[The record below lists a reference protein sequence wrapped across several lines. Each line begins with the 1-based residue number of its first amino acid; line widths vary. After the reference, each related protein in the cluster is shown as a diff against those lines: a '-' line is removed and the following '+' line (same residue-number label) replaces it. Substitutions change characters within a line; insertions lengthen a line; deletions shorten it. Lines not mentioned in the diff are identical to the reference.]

1 MKKTSKARFWS
12 TCIHEASHA
21 IMAVFLRI
29 RVGKVWARESDAA
42 GRCYFF
48 INADKVQ
55 KVAILLAGSVGE
67 QLWAKRRNLYITKDD
82 FLDIRRLKISESG
95 MMFLHPRV
103 KEVIRAH
110 KKDVFK
116 LANVLRVSKL
126 LSGEEVRKV
135 LGLKKKYWR

>member
-21 IMAVFLRI
+21 VMGAYLQIRI
-29 RVGKVWARESDAA
+29 GRVWVSPKTGE

-48 INADKVQ
+48 LNADKIQ
-55 KVAILLAGSVGE
+55 RVAILLAGSIGE
-67 QLWAKRRNLYITKDD
+67 QLWSKRKRRHITKDD
-82 FLDIRRLKISESG
+82 FEDIRRLKISESS
-95 MMFLHPRV
+95 MALLHPRV

-110 KKDVFK
+110 RGAVMY
-116 LANVLRVSKL
+116 LAKALSVSNL

-135 LGLKKKYWR
+135 LNLRKKYWR